1 MCRSSLPVI
10 SPLTCRVAPSLAIPL
25 DELDDVAGYV
35 ESIGAIFL
43 ASPGNTGVVSVD
55 AVDLGDCCG
64 CCCGSGLFAGASV
77 FLSPHIYASLAP
89 SYAWT
94 ICNEVWF
101 LNVAPAK
108 HEA

>member
-1 MCRSSLPVI
+1 M
-10 SPLTCRVAPSLAIPL
+10 PL

-43 ASPGNTGVVSVD
+43 ASPGNTGAVSVD
-55 AVDLGDCCG
+55 AVDLGDGCG

-77 FLSPHIYASLAP
+77 FLSPHIYSSLGP
-89 SYAWT
+89 LYAWT
-94 ICNEVWF
+94 ISKEDWF
-101 LNVAPAK
+101 PNVAPPK